1 MAINNFYS
9 EILTE
14 HNLYPECK
22 CHMEHPTVEKDGV
35 NPSCGDEIRLMLKTN
50 DDRIEDGAFTGDG
63 CAISQASTDIM
74 LSMIKGKTRAQAL
87 HLADLFTRMIH
98 GEASPQEI
106 EELEEAGALSDIAH
120 MPARVKCAMLPWR
133 TLREA
138 FEEKKQS

>member
-1 MAINNFYS
+1 MAINNFYN

-35 NPSCGDEIRLMLKTN
+35 NPSCGDEIRLMLKT
-50 DDRIEDGAFTGDG
+50 DGDRIEDGAFTGDG

-74 LSMIKGKTRAQAL
+74 LGMIIGKSRGEAL
-87 HLADLFTRMIH
+87 RLGDLFLRMIR
-98 GEASPQEI
+98 GEASEEEI
-106 EELEEAGALSDIAH
+106 DSLEEASALRDVSH
-120 MPARVKCAMLPWR
+120 MPARVKCAMLGWR

-138 FEEKKQS
+138 LGEKASS